1 LIWLI
6 DDPCRIWYGFL
17 VFVIADFLPAHA
29 NKLIFSFSAISL
41 VSKKNWS
48 FHFFKKNL
56 STARRIYTRI
66 DYNETSA
73 SLFLVRNVKQ
83 FLNVVIFSV
92 IIIWICLG

>member
-1 LIWLI
+1 MILAGFGM
-6 DDPCRIWYGFL
+6 GFL
-17 VFVIADFLPAHA
+17 YSSL
-29 NKLIFSFSAISL
+29 LISCPLMRINSFSPFLQFLSFQ
-41 VSKKNWS
+41 KKIDR
-48 FHFFKKNL
+48 FIFLKKIL

-92 IIIWICLG
+92 III